1 MTPNKDTKI
10 IFWGTPEFALPILE
24 ALFENGYNLVAVITN
39 SDKPVGRKNIIT
51 PPPIKIWAQKHKI
64 PVFQPEN
71 LKTKNPALKIPEAD
85 IYIVAA
91 YGKIIPVDIINSPK
105 FGSLNIHPSL
115 LPRWRGPS
123 PIQYTILNGDEE
135 TGVTIIKMDEKMDHG
150 PIVIKSKVKNQKSKI
165 DYKKLHDE
173 LAKLGAEL
181 LIETLP
187 KWLAGEIKPISQNEA
202 EATYSKILKKEDGR
216 IDWFQPAETIEKM
229 VRAFAPWPGAWTT
242 WAKDNKIYRLRVE
255 EAEVFQS
262 TEKEMPSG
270 MVWQKEDDSL
280 CVKTSEHNLSIK
292 KLTLEGKKTMEVKEF
307 LRGYPQIIGQTL
319 V

>member
-1 MTPNKDTKI
+1 M
-10 IFWGTPEFALPILE
+10 PILE

-150 PIVIKSKVKNQKSKI
+150 PIVIKSKVKTQSSKLY
-165 DYKKLHDE
+165 YKELHDE